1 MVLFKCAATPA
12 WSVFSPVKS
21 HQNRWKGEPVVII
34 KATGLP
40 EIREEGY
47 PLVMKKIVHADDHSK
62 DISITWVSI
71 WGHHKKMVCEVSD
84 RAYYIIDGH
93 GEFTVGNDPPGKV
106 TGGDYVF
113 IPRGVP
119 YVFDGTMTYLVMNGP
134 AFVPGSDQVLE

>member
-1 MVLFKCAATPA
+1 LEGRQT
-12 WSVFSPVKS
+12 
-21 HQNRWKGEPVVII
+21 VII
-34 KATGLP
+34 KAKEVP

-47 PLVMKKIVHADDHSK
+47 PLVMKKIIHADDHSK

-84 RAYYIIDGH
+84 RAYYIIDGD
-93 GEFTVGNDPPGKV
+93 GEFTVGEDPPGTV